1 MNILLLLACH
11 FIGDFGFQ
19 SKWMAE
25 NKGKNWEINFYHA
38 ATYTAVFIIL
48 AKISLAATIILIGS
62 HFLIEPLSCRWKVIK
77 YIWVDQ
83 ILHLLIIAA
92 VIFFK
97 I

>member
-25 NKGKNWEINFYHA
+25 NKGKSWEINFYHV

-48 AKISLAATIILIGS
+48 AKISLAAVIILMVS
-62 HFLIEPLSCRWKVIK
+62 HFFIDLLSSHWKVIK
-77 YIWVDQ
+77 HTWMDQ
-83 ILHLLIIAA
+83 FLHLLIIAA
-92 VIFFK
+92 LVFFK